1 MAGQSLFPHHVST
14 MRAIVEAVGV
24 DSLHEI
30 ARRPGVRAV
39 YRVAVHHH
47 DGRARDA
54 VGTLT
59 LHATEGALLNVVYR
73 VTFEEKAL
81 VHRIEP
87 ARLEAFTRVL
97 QLVTFDRLDDQPHIP
112 PYGVDLWM
120 IERAAGSFSRS
131 VIIAPDVAEYPY
143 IALADAVRQ
152 NLPQILREVR

>member
-1 MAGQSLFPHHVST
+1 

-24 DSLHEI
+24 ESLPEI

-54 VGTLT
+54 VGTLSV
-59 LHATEGALLNVVYR
+59 HATEGARLDVVYR
-73 VTFEEKAL
+73 VTFGEKAL
-81 VHRIEP
+81 VHRIAP
-87 ARLEAFTRVL
+87 VQLAAFTRVL
-97 QLVTFDRLDDQPHIP
+97 QLVTFDRLDDQPSLP

-131 VIIAPDVAEYPY
+131 VILAPDVTEYPY